1 MTPSRTWCRL
11 TFPSRRCATGGGH
24 FLLYNVDIA
33 LSKYNIMSYG
43 RNGTA
48 DPENCGTTTNFND
61 DIIFSNGTF
70 IQWPE
75 GAQQ

>member
-1 MTPSRTWCRL
+1 
-11 TFPSRRCATGGGH
+11 
-24 FLLYNVDIA
+24 
-33 LSKYNIMSYG
+33 MSYG

-48 DPENCGTTTNFND
+48 DTENCGTTTNFND

-75 GAQQ
+75 GSQQ

>member
-1 MTPSRTWCRL
+1 
-11 TFPSRRCATGGGH
+11 
-24 FLLYNVDIA
+24 
-33 LSKYNIMSYG
+33 MSYG

-70 IQWPE
+70 SPMAPSFPWPE